1 MIPSC
6 HTSFP
11 TGPAC
16 FSLIY
21 LHSPLT
27 QVSPVQHVKHTAWR
41 ANDDVWSLRL
51 EFLHFVP
58 HVGASNAGMARSAH
72 VVTQGQDDLLNLE
85 SREKQIGFI
94 RKGTLLVLKCT
105 NKAKYCTRMIL
116 SWKGQLC
123 NKTAMKDGIPSH
135 SSTSLQSS
143 HGNHLAVQQPNH

>member
-21 LHSPLT
+21 LHSLLT

-41 ANDDVWSLRL
+41 ANDDVRSLRL

-58 HVGASNAGMARSAH
+58 HIGASNAGMARSAH

-94 RKGTLLVLKCT
+94 RKWTLLVLKCT
-105 NKAKYCTRMIL
+105 KAKYWTRMIL
-116 SWKGQLC
+116 SWKGHLC
-123 NKTAMKDGIPSH
+123 NKTAMKDRIPSH
-135 SSTSLQSS
+135 SSTLLQSS